1 MALSRVLYSY
11 AWIRGDFPG
20 PKYLTNQPPASKQ
33 IDWLLLH
40 GASMDARMW
49 QGIVNHCSNQRVL
62 AVSLANHN
70 LSTKLAKPGIEPSQE
85 IIKLLKQ
92 YQIKQGIITH
102 SSGAVWLAN
111 AYAGCPSCF
120 KDLKIYLLVP
130 NFGYL
135 QISKTERLL
144 LDVLP
149 SIAWEGLTI
158 DSCVNSS
165 DYAQCKHDY
174 LYGRLYYVSN
184 LNYFKTLLNLCARPE
199 TQANIHQLV
208 TQLAGQTHYIL
219 AKGDVL
225 IDNNKLQAFLT
236 ANHLPFTML
245 AHTSH
250 HEAYK
255 YAAQIMNCR
264 A

>member
-20 PKYLTNQPPASKQ
+20 PKYLTNQPPASRQ

-40 GASMDARMW
+40 GASLDARMW
-49 QGIVNHCSNQRVL
+49 KNIVNHCPNQRIL

-70 LSTKLAKPGIEPSQE
+70 LSTKLAQPGHEPSQE

-92 YQIKQGIITH
+92 YKVKQGIITH

-111 AYAGCPSCF
+111 AYAECPRCF
-120 KDLKIYLLVP
+120 NNLTINLLVP
-130 NFGYL
+130 NFCYL
-135 QISKTERLL
+135 QVSKLERLL
-144 LDVLP
+144 MDILP
-149 SIAWEGLTI
+149 SIAWEGLTV

-165 DYAQCKHDY
+165 DYEQCKRDY
-174 LYGRLYYVSN
+174 LFGRRYYVSN
-184 LNYFKTLLNLCARPE
+184 LNYFNNLLNLCTRPE
-199 TQANIHQLV
+199 TQENIHQFV
-208 TQLAGQTHYIL
+208 THLAGQGHYIL
-219 AKGDVL
+219 ADGDVL
-225 IDNNKLQAFLT
+225 IDNDKLQAFLVPYHSQLT
-236 ANHLPFTML
+236 ILP
-245 AHTSH
+245 HTSH

-255 YAAQIMNCR
+255 YAANIMHCK